1 MTLTCQAQQQ
11 ITSLSNELGVT
22 EESSTAGE
30 FDDIE
35 DEEECR
41 DQSVEEGENED
52 GLGDVAQASP
62 TGNMGSFPTDE
73 MSVIEED
80 NLVDISVE
88 ESNLEDDLM
97 EDVDVDVDD
106 FSIANPDEGNN
117 GEEKRMEGSRNSSQP
132 LLIMAPFDK
141 VFNYTN
147 AKYEETTENFEA
159 GEKNI
164 DSGQIK
170 LDNYIRYRNS
180 SSQSQSTKSVL
191 GLFEDFEA
199 GTNSSEVFNASL
211 NIDQAEARSG
221 HNNGYSFA
229 SIQKTHMLYGF
240 IYVAILTNN
249 IFS

>member
-1 MTLTCQAQQQ
+1 
-11 ITSLSNELGVT
+11 
-22 EESSTAGE
+22 
-30 FDDIE
+30 
-35 DEEECR
+35 
-41 DQSVEEGENED
+41 
-52 GLGDVAQASP
+52 
-62 TGNMGSFPTDE
+62 
-73 MSVIEED
+73 
-80 NLVDISVE
+80 
-88 ESNLEDDLM
+88 M
-97 EDVDVDVDD
+97 ED
-106 FSIANPDEGNN
+106 
-117 GEEKRMEGSRNSSQP
+117 SRNSSQP

-229 SIQKTHMLYGF
+229 SIQKTPMLYGF

-249 IFS
+249 IYS